1 MRPNILAGM
10 ATVYGET
17 ERGIVG
23 TVRTRVSTNKVCL
36 IETNPALSFHGTYAV
51 YSQSMSYM
59 PEREP
64 ESYAPTAFSP
74 PRLRKVLSS
83 HCSRQCHKRYE
94 GI

>member
-36 IETNPALSFHGTYAV
+36 IETNPALSFHGT
-51 YSQSMSYM
+51 
-59 PEREP
+59 
-64 ESYAPTAFSP
+64 
-74 PRLRKVLSS
+74 
-83 HCSRQCHKRYE
+83 
-94 GI
+94 